1 MSLFF
6 IIFFTVYTAVN
17 SYIFIRGRQAIAHI
31 PFLKP
36 VYAIVFIFSAS
47 SYIIARIL
55 NTNIPDLFYDILL
68 WTGSF
73 WFAFMLYFF
82 LFIIFID
89 FSRLLNHFFG
99 IYPSFITA
107 NYQAAKFIT
116 FLSVLFI
123 SGMVVTAGYINTRN
137 IKINYAEIEIPKK
150 SSKLK
155 ELNLVLVADFHLTP
169 VNNGK
174 LLKEIVENINFLNA
188 DIVIM
193 PGDVLDDDVAIL
205 KKRNIAGELSKIK
218 SKYGVF
224 ASNGNHEFII
234 GVEEADKYLHELN
247 INVLRDSAA
256 LIDNSFYVLGRE
268 DRSMR
273 NFTGEERKTLA
284 GILKDVNRNHPVIII
299 DHTPLGLNE
308 IVNENIELQLSG
320 HTHHGQI
327 FPLNLITSNI
337 VYEVSWGYLRKG
349 YTQFYV
355 TCGVGTWGPPVRL
368 GSDSEIVSMKI
379 KFVE

>member
-17 SYIFIRGRQAIAHI
+17 SYIFIRGWQAIAHI

-123 SGMVVTAGYINTRN
+123 SGMVITAGYINTRN

-169 VNNGK
+169 VNDGK
-174 LLKEIVENINFLNA
+174 LLKEIVEKINFLNA
-188 DIVIM
+188 DIVLM

-205 KKRNIAGELSKIK
+205 KKRNIAVELSNIK

-247 INVLRDSAA
+247 INVLRDSAV

-268 DRSMR
+268 DRSKR

-284 GILKDVNRNHPVIII
+284 GILKDVNRNYPAIII
-299 DHTPLGLNE
+299 DHTPMGLNE

-327 FPLNLITSNI
+327 FPLNLITANI

>member
-17 SYIFIRGRQAIAHI
+17 SYIFIRGWQAIAHI

-123 SGMVVTAGYINTRN
+123 SGMVITAGYINTRN

-169 VNNGK
+169 VNDGK
-174 LLKEIVENINFLNA
+174 LLKEIVEKINFLNA
-188 DIVIM
+188 DIVLM

-205 KKRNIAGELSKIK
+205 KKRNIAGELSNIK

-247 INVLRDSAA
+247 INVLRDSAV

-268 DRSMR
+268 DRSKR

-284 GILKDVNRNHPVIII
+284 GILKDVNRNYPAIII
-299 DHTPLGLNE
+299 DHTPMGLNE

-327 FPLNLITSNI
+327 FPLNLITANI